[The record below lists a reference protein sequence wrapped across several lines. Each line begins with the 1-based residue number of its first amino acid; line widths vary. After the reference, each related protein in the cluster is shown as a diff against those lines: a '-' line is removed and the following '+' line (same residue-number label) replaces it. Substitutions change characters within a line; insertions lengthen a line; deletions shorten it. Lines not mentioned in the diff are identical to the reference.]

1 MGCLVEV
8 LGELFVEIVLGGL
21 FYIYSGLMS
30 LVVPHRKLS
39 TTAEKRIRKIIKVI
53 TALFLLA
60 LLIGC
65 SLLLADSPAVVIAGK
80 IIVISVASVSALQ
93 IFLGVAV
100 VISKKKKNKWKRR

>member
-30 LVVPHRKLS
+30 IAVPHRRLS
-39 TTAEKRIRKIIKVI
+39 SAAEKCIRNIIKIV
-53 TALFLLA
+53 AAVFVLA
-60 LLIGC
+60 LVIGC
-65 SLLLADSPAVVIAGK
+65 SLLFADSPTVFLAGK
-80 IIVISVASVSALQ
+80 IIVIIIASVTALQ
-93 IFLGVAV
+93 ILLGVAV